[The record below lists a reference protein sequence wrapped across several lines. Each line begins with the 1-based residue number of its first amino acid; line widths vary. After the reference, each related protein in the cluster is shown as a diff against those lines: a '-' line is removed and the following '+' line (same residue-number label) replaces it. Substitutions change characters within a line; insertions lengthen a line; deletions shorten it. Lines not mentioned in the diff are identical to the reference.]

1 MSITTNI
8 IKGTAKGVLS
18 TIPGASILVSIAEE
32 IHGGI
37 LQERFDDWK
46 ESVELRLRMLTDMQ
60 LKQLPKNEIF
70 ATVLLLSAQYAI
82 KTNKA
87 KRVYLANAVKSAAST
102 ELPEERVVILLGCFE
117 RYTIEHLR
125 LLRFLYAPT
134 DYHPNDDI
142 YMGSPISIYNEYYP
156 ERVKDLDGVIVR
168 DLYNDG
174 LINTNSLNATMTGRG
189 CLEKRTTRLGD
200 DMIKFFGIEILE

>member
-1 MSITTNI
+1 MSVTADI

-18 TIPGASILVSIAEE
+18 TIPGASVLVSIAEE
-32 IHGGI
+32 VQGGI

-46 ESVELRLRMLTDMQ
+46 ESVELRLQMLTDMQ
-60 LKQLPKNEIF
+60 LQQLPRNDIF

-87 KRVYLANAVKSAAST
+87 KRVYLANAVESAAST
-102 ELPEERVVILLGCFE
+102 ELPEERVVILLNCIE

-125 LLRFLYAPT
+125 LLRFLYAPK

-142 YMGSPISIYNEYYP
+142 YMGSPISIYDEYYP
-156 ERVKDLDGVIVR
+156 GRVKDLDGVIIR

-174 LINTNSLNATMTGRG
+174 LINTNSLGGVMTVHG
-189 CLEKRTTRLGD
+189 CLDKRTTRLGD
-200 DMIKFFGIEILE
+200 DMIKFFGIEVIS

>member
-8 IKGTAKGVLS
+8 IKGTVKGVLS

-102 ELPEERVVILLGCFE
+102 ELPEERVVILLGCLMSQGRVIDIMTFNS
-117 RYTIEHLR
+117 YR
-125 LLRFLYAPT
+125 LQ
-134 DYHPNDDI
+134 
-142 YMGSPISIYNEYYP
+142 YYCF
-156 ERVKDLDGVIVR
+156 G
-168 DLYNDG
+168 
-174 LINTNSLNATMTGRG
+174 
-189 CLEKRTTRLGD
+189 KR
-200 DMIKFFGIEILE
+200 KQP

>member
-70 ATVLLLSAQYAI
+70 ATEMSQG
-82 KTNKA
+82 
-87 KRVYLANAVKSAAST
+87 RVIDIMTFNSYSLQNYSFWKGTRIIGSSD
-102 ELPEERVVILLGCFE
+102 CF
-117 RYTIEHLR
+117 R
-125 LLRFLYAPT
+125 
-134 DYHPNDDI
+134 
-142 YMGSPISIYNEYYP
+142 
-156 ERVKDLDGVIVR
+156 
-168 DLYNDG
+168 
-174 LINTNSLNATMTGRG
+174 
-189 CLEKRTTRLGD
+189 
-200 DMIKFFGIEILE
+200 